1 MKRPIKATVIGGGLE
16 KAVSLQDVDDFLDW
30 LVDGGDGT
38 GPQDLYKAVAW
49 SYWCANLRA
58 DNVAQIPYLVFP
70 LEVEEDEDGKEVE
83 FGLDLRR
90 TLWNVEMWLV
100 LKAAAYVY
108 KSMQRKALDKL
119 RVLNANTM
127 SVKTWNDDGPTS
139 FEQRVGTERRIF
151 PAEDI
156 LYFRTFDPS
165 DDIREG
171 IAAASVGQPPGAL
184 VKSAN
189 EWATAFFSNGAIPAV
204 LLTTAEAVPQVE
216 KERVQSAWQKMFQG
230 VQRAFRT
237 AVLERGLTPTVIGQP
252 VKDLAMPELEQ
263 TKRHQI
269 LAAHKIPPGY
279 ADSKTNRAEQEIMQS
294 RFWNECIIPEV
305 EVWIEPVLNESLFNP
320 LGLRISFQYREIEVL
335 QREEIA
341 KAESAA
347 FFVTGVMLP
356 AYKENTVS
364 TDEVRAVIT
373 RILEAADLPPLEE
386 NFEPEERTPPQLQ
399 PFTGEQQQGENGTA
413 DAGPGAPTPM
423 DERIESRTG
432 KGTESVPPFVVPPSW
447 GDLKISLP
455 N

>member
-1 MKRPIKATVIGGGLE
+1 MRRSVKAAIVGGGLQ
-16 KAVSLQDVDDFLDW
+16 KALTLSDLDEFLDW
-30 LVDGGDGT
+30 AISGGDGSA
-38 GPQDLYKAVAW
+38 PQDLYEAVAW

-70 LEVEEDEDGKEVE
+70 MEVEEDEEGKEVE
-83 FGLDLRR
+83 WGLDLRR
-90 TLWNVEMWLV
+90 TLWTVEMWLV
-100 LKAAAYVY
+100 LKAAAYVL
-108 KSMQRKALDKL
+108 KRQKGAQLDKL
-119 RVLNANTM
+119 QVLNANTM
-127 SVKTWNDDGPTS
+127 SVKTYNNDGPLT
-139 FEQRVGTERRIF
+139 FEQKVGAQRILF
-151 PAEDI
+151 PAEQI
-156 LYFRTFDPS
+156 LYFRTFDPH
-165 DDIREG
+165 DDVREG
-171 IAAASVGQPPGAL
+171 VAAASVGQRAGTL
-184 VKSAN
+184 IKIAN
-189 EWATAFFSNGAIPAV
+189 EWAGAFFANGAIPAV

-216 KERVQSAWQKMFQG
+216 KERVQGAWQKMFQG
-230 VQRAFRT
+230 VQKAFRT

-252 VKDLAMPELEQ
+252 IKDLAMPELEE

-294 RFWNECIIPEV
+294 RFWNECIIPEC

-320 LGLRISFQYREIEVL
+320 LGLRISFQYREIEVI

-364 TDEVRAVIT
+364 VDEVRATIT

-386 NFEPEERTPPQLQ
+386 NFEPEERVVPAQLQ
-399 PFTGEQQQGENGTA
+399 PGQPGENGA
-413 DAGPGAPTPM
+413 EPGAPTPM

-432 KGTESVPPFVVPPSW
+432 KSERPFVVPPRW